1 MRAASH
7 ALNEY
12 RQTYVEA
19 GGVYADPHSL
29 ISMLFNGLQ
38 ERIAIAKG
46 ALQRKDFVTKG
57 KAIGQAIDIL
67 AYLQSCLNVEHG
79 GELAENLDRLYSY
92 MSQQLFQA
100 SAHNNEA
107 LLEEVRKLLSEVQ
120 SGWEGIRAQVVNT
133 GGAAKS

>member
-38 ERIAIAKG
+38 ERIAVARG
-46 ALQRKDFVTKG
+46 ALQRKDHASKG
-57 KAIGQAIDIL
+57 KAVGQSIEIL
-67 AYLQSCLNVEHG
+67 AYLQSCLNVEQG
-79 GELAENLDRLYSY
+79 GELAENLDNLYAY
-92 MSQQLFQA
+92 MSHQLFMA
-100 SAHNNEA
+100 GANNDEA
-107 LLEEVRKLLSEVQ
+107 LFEEVKGLITEIQ
-120 SGWEGIRAQVVNT
+120 SGWDGIRSQVINK
-133 GGAAKS
+133 G